1 MNTENS
7 IPKKHQW
14 LFWIILACFSTFF
27 AEVFSGSD
35 MFPFFHGWGL
45 LVVVPLYGLHIILLA
60 SLVYRAPQPRFSSL
74 VFAGMIFGLYEAYLT
89 KVLWAPPWGDP
100 MIIAQIAP
108 IETLV
113 LVFWWHAW
121 FSFIIPLL
129 VAEKLLTNST
139 SLGRSLP
146 GRIGK
151 FFNSWSGLAAV
162 MAFGGLFQSINSPS
176 IGESLLSGILTT
188 AVLVFMV
195 LIWKRVTKEHSYNM
209 ADLLPN
215 KKQFKRLLIPV
226 GIMYLAMGILL
237 RPDWYP
243 GLLGHIMIWLLYGVS
258 FYLLNKSQQG
268 TVLTPDDTEIE
279 TWQLKQWILLAG
291 IFPLAAV
298 AGEILTSPFSDL
310 MALIFWFGGIAFGL
324 FTFIKAVRLTFPKG
338 EAGQHV

>member
-1 MNTENS
+1 
-7 IPKKHQW
+7 
-14 LFWIILACFSTFF
+14 
-27 AEVFSGSD
+27 
-35 MFPFFHGWGL
+35 
-45 LVVVPLYGLHIILLA
+45 
-60 SLVYRAPQPRFSSL
+60 
-74 VFAGMIFGLYEAYLT
+74 
-89 KVLWAPPWGDP
+89 
-100 MIIAQIAP
+100 
-108 IETLV
+108 
-113 LVFWWHAW
+113 
-121 FSFIIPLL
+121 
-129 VAEKLLTNST
+129 
-139 SLGRSLP
+139 
-146 GRIGK
+146 
-151 FFNSWSGLAAV
+151 
-162 MAFGGLFQSINSPS
+162 
-176 IGESLLSGILTT
+176 
-188 AVLVFMV
+188 
-195 LIWKRVTKEHSYNM
+195 M